1 MKYQLRKNALTLAI
15 AASLGMSGVAVANE
29 TSSSIKGQITG
40 PQGNPAVGT
49 KITILH
55 TPTGSVKVVDV
66 NDAGYFNAKGLR
78 VGGPYQ
84 ITVDSNKFEDQ
95 RLENV
100 QLSLGEAYPVNVQL
114 NTLQDVEQIVVTG
127 RAISQMSGGTGPAAT
142 FTLDDLQSAPAI
154 NRDLK
159 DIVRADP
166 RVYVDESRGA
176 IQCGGGNPRFNS
188 LTVDGVRMNDDF
200 GLNSN
205 GYPTIRAPFSFDS
218 IDQVAVELAPFDVM
232 YGGFTSCNINAV
244 TKSGSNELHG
254 GVFFDYTNDSL
265 RGDKIEGE
273 DVPTGDYTEKRYGFD
288 VGMPLIKDTLFL
300 FTSYEKLEGVE
311 QFDYNALGRVT
322 QAELDRIIDITK
334 NKYNYDPGT
343 LPPSMPV
350 EDEKILVKL
359 DWNINDDHRATFVYN
374 FNDGFALNQSD
385 ESSGQL
391 PLSNHFYKRGAEF
404 TTIVGSVYSDWS
416 SDFSTEVRVSKS
428 DLDFTQA
435 AIDAASG
442 FGEFQITTDDDA
454 TVYIGPD
461 DSRHA
466 NDLDWDNL
474 AIKLAGTYYLDQHTI
489 TAGYEYTD
497 LNVFN
502 LFMQHTQG
510 EFRFDSIDDYEAGKV
525 DRVYYNNAAG
535 TNNQNDV
542 AATFSYQMHTF
553 YVQDEYS
560 FTDIDATLLF
570 GLRYDRYASDDSPTY
585 NANFHKR
592 YGFANTKNM
601 DGIDLLQPRVGFN
614 WFVDEALEL
623 RGGFGLYSGGNPNVW
638 ISNSYSNDGVTQVG
652 VRDGFENLFDTPLTN
667 FDGGTPGY
675 DIPLELYNKV
685 GEQAVGAG
693 DGDANAIDPN
703 FEIPSEW
710 KYSLGATY
718 TTQNDYV
725 FSADWLYT
733 KKKDSALIRDV
744 ALREA
749 GYSPLDGRVVLTNV
763 DSEDKRDHEY
773 VLGNVNGKDGESQI
787 ISLAMQKAFDNGIDL
802 TLSYAYTDSKDIN
815 PMTSSTAGSNYG
827 NIAVSNPMAPSLAT
841 SDYEVPHR
849 FTLQLGYKTEFFDGY
864 QTRFN
869 LFGQASKGQPYSYLF
884 SRSDR
889 DVYGDVSWNSRGR
902 QLLYVPLKNDAMV
915 EFASA
920 EDEKAFNDFVESNNL
935 ERGAITARNSQNA
948 DWFVKFDFRVSQE
961 LPGFMP
967 EHKGEVFFVIDN
979 LTNLL
984 NDDWGVLR
992 KGNFVGNH
1000 VIKVAKNEETG
1011 KFTYSDFI
1019 SSAAEQS
1026 LERGPSVWK
1035 MRFGVRYTF

>member
-374 FNDGFALNQSD
+374 FNDGFALSQSD